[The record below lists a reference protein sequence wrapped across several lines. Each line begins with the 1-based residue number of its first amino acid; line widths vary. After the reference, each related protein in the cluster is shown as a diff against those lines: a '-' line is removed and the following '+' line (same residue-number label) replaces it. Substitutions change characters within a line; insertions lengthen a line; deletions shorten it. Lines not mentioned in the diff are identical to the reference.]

1 MRILFYLLFFLFS
14 LGQTGRISFLNQMIN
29 FYLYE
34 VFSFLILLFLFF
46 KYYFLPLKK
55 IFQNKLLSFFIFF
68 LFFSYF
74 LNFFNFNFQENLIS
88 FFYLLR
94 LIFYLL
100 FFYYLDF
107 YFEKN
112 SQEKKYFQKG
122 FLIFVFLII
131 FSSIIQF
138 VFYQDLRNLY
148 YLGWDPHLRR
158 LFGVFFDTSIAG
170 AIYGLI
176 FLFFFLKNNYFFSI
190 IFLIFLVLTFSRMS
204 YLSLLITIIFYFL
217 SKKDWKKIVIFL
229 LVFLMIFFISPK
241 NFGQGVGLNR
251 FFSIQSRIEDY
262 QKAFFIFKKSP
273 VFGFGYNRLK
283 FVKERYRLSEKI
295 SQFPNHAD
303 FSFSSSFLIILTT
316 TGILGLINFL
326 ALIFKLFQKK
336 EDLRIYLIY
345 LLLLSLADNII
356 LHSFIMFLFIY
367 FAVQIL

>member
-14 LGQTGRISFLNQMIN
+14 LGQIGRISFLNQMIN

-34 VFSFLILLFLFF
+34 IFGFLILLFLFF

-74 LNFFNFNFQENLIS
+74 LSFFNFNFQENLIS
-88 FFYLLR
+88 FLYLLR
-94 LIFYLL
+94 VIFYLL

-107 YFEKN
+107 YFQKN
-112 SQEKKYFQKG
+112 SQEKRYFQKS
-122 FLIFVFLII
+122 FLIFVFLTI

-138 VFYQDLRNLY
+138 FFYPDLRNLY

-176 FLFFFLKNNYFFSI
+176 FLFFFLKNEYLFSL
-190 IFLIFLVLTFSRMS
+190 IFLTFLVLTFSRMS
-204 YLSLLITIIFYFL
+204 YLALLITITFYFF
-217 SKKDWKKIVIFL
+217 SKRNWKKILFFLMIFL
-229 LVFLMIFFISPK
+229 GIFFISPK
-241 NFGQGVGLNR
+241 NFGQGVGLDR
-251 FFSIQSRIEDY
+251 FFSIQSRIKDY
-262 QKAFFIFKKSP
+262 QKAFFIFRKSP
-273 VFGFGYNRLK
+273 IFGFGYNRLK
-283 FVKERYRLSEKI
+283 FVKEKYQLSEKN

-326 ALIFKLFQKK
+326 ALIFKLFQKRK
-336 EDLRIYLIY
+336 DLKIYLIY
-345 LLLLSLADNII
+345 LFLLSLADNII
-356 LHSFIMFLFIY
+356 LHPFIIFFMILFFIK
-367 FAVQIL
+367 